1 MPHEKRFRRLRL
13 YPGLYVASP
22 RKGLEQTA
30 AAQSKEYGA
39 CSVTSLQPPFNCGGS
54 VQAESAIAWKG
65 LQPPFKE
72 ERGYLSVTP
81 LRQPLVQCFLDTPR
95 TIGTVFLFLVF
106 FQSGNY
112 RWRQCD
118 VETLKA
124 LFFNTTA
131 RASTKFTHSIHL
143 QHHYISVCQCTT
155 KSELFGGYKWHK
167 SP

>member
-72 ERGYLSVTP
+72 ERGYLSVP

-124 LFFNTTA
+124 LFLNTTA

-155 KSELFGGYKWHK
+155 MSELFGGYKWHK